1 MNTLK
6 PLHLEAYT
14 LTSALGRGIPAT
26 LAKLQESRSGL
37 QPCDYP
43 DTPLKTWIGR
53 VHDLESVTLPPDLAQ
68 FDCRSNRLTH
78 LALLQDGFTDAIAAA
93 RDRFHP
99 TRIGVFIGTT
109 TSGIQETEQFYK
121 TRLSQTDNLATD
133 FRYRYTH
140 NGFSCTDYVRRF
152 LKLQGPAQTVMTAC
166 SSSAK
171 TFAVAHRHMAAGLC
185 DAAVVGGVDSLC
197 LTTLYGFNALQLV
210 SSHPCR
216 PWDAQRD
223 GLSIGE
229 AAGFALLRPA
239 QPHQQGVAL
248 LGYGESMDAYHMSA
262 PHPQG
267 QGAALAMAKALRCAN
282 LSPEHIDYI
291 NLHGTATPANDASED
306 KAVVSV
312 FGRSTPCSSSKG
324 WTGHTLG
331 AAGISEA
338 IVACLSIEQGFLPA
352 SLNTE
357 TLDPSLMAPILLQ
370 NQSAEVRR
378 VMSNS
383 LGFGGNNCAL
393 IFGKLP

>member
-1 MNTLK
+1 MD

-14 LTSALGRGIPAT
+14 LTSSLGQGVPAT
-26 LAKLQESRSGL
+26 LAKLQAGCSGL
-37 QPCDYP
+37 QPCNFLDAH
-43 DTPLKTWIGR
+43 LHTWIGR
-53 VHDLESVTLPPDLAQ
+53 VDGLEWVSLPSDLAQ
-68 FDCRSNRLTH
+68 FDCRSNRLAH
-78 LALLQDGFTDAIAAA
+78 LGLLQDGFTDAVAAA
-93 RDRFHP
+93 RNRFHP

-121 TRLSQTDNLATD
+121 TRLSQTDTLSAD

-171 TFAVAHRHMAAGLC
+171 VFAVAHRHIAAGLC

-210 SSHPCR
+210 SSRPCR
-216 PWDAQRD
+216 PWDVQRD
-223 GLSIGE
+223 GLSLGE

-239 QPHQQGVAL
+239 QPHEQGVAL
-248 LGYGESMDAYHMSA
+248 LGYGESMDAYHMST
-262 PHPQG
+262 PHPNG
-267 QGAALAMAKALRCAN
+267 QGAAIAMEKALRCAS
-282 LSPEHIDYI
+282 LYPQQIDYI
-291 NLHGTATPANDASED
+291 NLHGTATPANDMSED

-312 FGRSTPCSSSKG
+312 FGSAVTCSSTKG

-331 AAGISEA
+331 AAGINEA
-338 IVACLSIEQGFLPA
+338 ILACLCIEQSFLPA

-357 TLDPSLMAPILLQ
+357 NLDPSLEASILLQ
-370 NQSAEVRR
+370 NQSTNVSR

-383 LGFGGNNCAL
+383 LGFGGNNCSI

>member
-6 PLHLEAYT
+6 PLHLQAYT
-14 LTSALGRGIPAT
+14 LTSALGRGIPST
-26 LAKLQESRSGL
+26 LAKLREGRTGL
-37 QPCDYP
+37 QPCDFF
-43 DTPLKTWIGR
+43 DAPLKTWIGR
-53 VHDLESVTLPPDLAQ
+53 VHDLESVELPTDLAQ
-68 FDCRSNRLTH
+68 FDCRSNRLAH
-78 LALLQDGFTDAIAAA
+78 IGLLQDGFTGAVAAA
-93 RDRFHP
+93 RNRFHP

-121 TRLSQTDNLATD
+121 RRTSQTGTPSNH

-171 TFAVAHRHMAAGLC
+171 VFAVAHRHIAAGLC

-210 SSHPCR
+210 SNHPCR
-216 PWDAQRD
+216 PWDARRD

-229 AAGFALLRPA
+229 AAGFALLSPT
-239 QPHQQGVAL
+239 QSDEQGVVL
-248 LGYGESMDAYHMSA
+248 LGYGESMDAYHMSS
-262 PHPQG
+262 PHPHG
-267 QGAALAMAKALRCAN
+267 QGAAMAMEKALQCAQ
-282 LSPEHIDYI
+282 LSPEQMDYI
-291 NLHGTATPANDASED
+291 NLHGTATPANDTSED
-306 KAVVSV
+306 KAVVGV
-312 FGRSTPCSSSKG
+312 FGKSVPCSSSKG

-331 AAGISEA
+331 AAGITEA
-338 IVACLSIEQGFLPA
+338 ILACLCIQQGFLPA

-357 TLDPSLMAPILLQ
+357 TPDPALTAPILMQ
-370 NQSAEVRR
+370 NQFREVRH

-383 LGFGGNNCAL
+383 LGFGGNNCSL
-393 IFGKLP
+393 IFGKVS

>member
-1 MNTLK
+1 MK

-14 LTSALGRGIPAT
+14 LTSALGRGIAST
-26 LAKLQESRSGL
+26 LTKLQESRSGL
-37 QPCDYP
+37 QPCDFP
-43 DTPLKTWIGR
+43 DASLETWIGR
-53 VHDLESVTLPPDLAQ
+53 VHGLEAVQLPADLAQ
-68 FDCRSNRLTH
+68 FDCRSNRLVH
-78 LALLQDGFTDAIAAA
+78 VALRQDGFTDAIAAA
-93 RDRFHP
+93 RNRFHP

-121 TRLSQTDNLATD
+121 TRLSQTDQSPTA
-133 FRYRYTH
+133 FPYRYTH

-171 TFAVAHRHMAAGLC
+171 VFAVAHRHMAAGLC

-210 SSHPCR
+210 SSRPCR
-216 PWDAQRD
+216 PWDVQRD

-229 AAGFALLRPA
+229 AAGFALLSPT
-239 QPHQQGVAL
+239 QPHAQGVAL
-248 LGYGESMDAYHMSA
+248 LGYGESMDAYHMSS

-267 QGAALAMAKALRCAN
+267 QGATLAMEKALKCAH
-282 LSPEHIDYI
+282 LSPEQVDYL
-291 NLHGTATPANDASED
+291 NLHGTATPANDTSED
-306 KAVVSV
+306 KAVVHVLGSAV
-312 FGRSTPCSSSKG
+312 ACSSTKG

-331 AAGISEA
+331 AAGITEA
-338 IVACLSIEQGFLPA
+338 LLSCICMEEGFLPS

-357 TLDPSLMAPILLQ
+357 TLDLSLMAHILLQ
-370 NQSAEVRR
+370 NQSREIRR

-383 LGFGGNNCAL
+383 LGFGGNNCTL